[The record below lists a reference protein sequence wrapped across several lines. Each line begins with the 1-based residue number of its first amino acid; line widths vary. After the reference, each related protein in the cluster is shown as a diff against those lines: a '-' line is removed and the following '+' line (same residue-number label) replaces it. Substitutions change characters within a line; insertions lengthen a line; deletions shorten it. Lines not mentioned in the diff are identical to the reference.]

1 MVGTVLFVL
10 AVVALPRRAV
20 WPYAADAV
28 IVATVVAAAG
38 LRTGAVLRRLV
49 IEVPFLLAVAL
60 LPLIGSPPNIDV
72 LGVSLSVPGLW
83 ATWSIGMKA
92 TLGIAAAT
100 VLGSTTRPA
109 DIVEGLERLRC
120 PRTVTVIAGFMVRYV
135 DVVGDELRRL
145 AVARVSRGDD
155 PRWIGQVR
163 AAAMTVGTMFV
174 RSYERGERVHQ
185 AMVARGFSGTVP
197 PSTSRA
203 VSGGWLRTVAP
214 ALVPALG
221 ATVVCSIA
229 WAQRHDGIGTPGDR
243 CGGAPLRLPRWSGRA
258 RRTGPAGGPG

>member
-1 MVGTVLFVL
+1 M
-10 AVVALPRRAV
+10 
-20 WPYAADAV
+20 
-28 IVATVVAAAG
+28 
-38 LRTGAVLRRLV
+38 
-49 IEVPFLLAVAL
+49 
-60 LPLIGSPPNIDV
+60 
-72 LGVSLSVPGLW
+72 SLSVPGLW

-120 PRTVTVIAGFMVRYV
+120 PRTVTVIAGFMVRYI

-163 AAAMTVGTMFV
+163 ATAMTVGTMFV

-203 VSGGWLRTVAP
+203 DRRADGSGPSHPPSSPRSARRSCAASPGQGRRH
-214 ALVPALG
+214 
-221 ATVVCSIA
+221 
-229 WAQRHDGIGTPGDR
+229 RHDGIEHPRRSMWWDSTSPTPMVGSGSQDWT
-243 CGGAPLRLPRWSGRA
+243 CGW
-258 RRTGPAGGPG
+258 AGGNGSRSWVRTARERRR